1 MDESLSFES
10 FLNGAKKVAHRAM
23 DDHGRGDYGEF
34 ALHAG
39 VAIELL
45 CKAVLVSKN
54 PIYIAEMKGSA
65 EMLFHLG
72 GHHTANK
79 VRTIGASEAIARLR
93 TLGILPVDRQL
104 DLLIDLRNGV
114 AHAASGD
121 QGKALLSTLAATVAT
136 LHEEMGHPLK
146 PFWERW
152 TEPARVA
159 IDQAASKVH
168 RDVRVRISQALHR
181 FNDRFEGLPEQA
193 RDLVLRAPMTPY
205 DEQLPV
211 TRDDGR
217 RVVLRLAGTECPACT
232 SKASVFFDEQAES
245 PNALLM
251 VPRSLKC
258 FTCGLTL
265 DTVEEIHA
273 SGARVKPL
281 MFPSREYVAVEFG
294 ETHQGGHPEPRPEQ
308 GF

>member
-1 MDESLSFES
+1 MDDSLTFES
-10 FLNGAKKVAHRAM
+10 FWAGAKKSAHKAM
-23 DDHGRGDYGEF
+23 DDHARGEYDEF

-39 VAIELL
+39 VSVERL

-72 GHHTANK
+72 GHRVASK
-79 VRTIGASEAIARLR
+79 VRTIGAAEAIARLR
-93 TLGILPVDRQL
+93 TLNVLPVDRTL

-114 AHAASGD
+114 AHASTGNQAKG
-121 QGKALLSTLAATVAT
+121 LLSTLAAAVAA
-136 LHEEMGHPLK
+136 LHEELDQPLNS
-146 PFWERW
+146 FWERW
-152 TEPARVA
+152 TESARVA

-168 RDVRVRISQALHR
+168 RDVQVRISQALHR
-181 FNDRFEGLPEQA
+181 FNDRFEGLPDEA
-193 RDLVLRAPMTPY
+193 RDLIVRAQMSPY
-205 DEQLPV
+205 NEELPV
-211 TRDDGR
+211 TLDDGR
-217 RVVLRLAGTECPACT
+217 RVVLRLVGTDCPACT

-265 DTVEEIHA
+265 DTLDEVHA
-273 SGARVKPL
+273 SGVHVKPL
-281 MFPSREYVAVEFG
+281 MFPSREYVAAEFG
-294 ETHQGGHPEPRPEQ
+294 ETHQG
-308 GF
+308 